1 MPFDFFNTSALAFGT
16 KLTSAFTQLDNLRK
30 NAQRNIDDI
39 LEAQDIFQE
48 VIGRNYQVPAPVK
61 PTSACRT
68 NEIFAIIENK
78 VYIRSLGIVNNVF
91 KVDIE
96 KLDSLTNRVTAASG
110 ETDLREGYV
119 FVKLAISNE
128 EMNKQIRF
136 SKKNDKESSE
146 TLLFGFII
154 DEDDKVTLRNDY
166 SYLELYP
173 QDYTQYRT
181 IEKGDNITLPYIATD
196 YCCICVVGNVNWIEV
211 KKNNKV
217 ILSGSG
223 NRAVRHAII
232 YLKPG
237 DEVSGT
243 YSKAFRLK
251 YN

>member
-1 MPFDFFNTSALAFGT
+1 MPFDFFNTSALAFGI
-16 KLTSAFTQLDNLRK
+16 KLTSAFTQLDNLKK

-39 LEAQDIFQE
+39 LESQDIFQE
-48 VIGRNYQVPAPVK
+48 VIGRNYQVPAPIK

-110 ETDLREGYV
+110 ETDLREGYA
-119 FVKLAISNE
+119 FVNLAISNK

-154 DEDDKVTLRNDY
+154 DEDDKVTLRGDY

-181 IEKGDNITLPYIATD
+181 IEKGDDISLPYTATD
-196 YCCICVVGNVNWIEV
+196 YCCICVVGNQNWIEV
-211 KKNNKV
+211 KKNDKV

-223 NRAVRHAII
+223 NRTVRHAII
-232 YLKPG
+232 YLKPD